1 MPYERVPWCGPQ
13 SKIEYLSMLIQLLLV
28 AFNDFDNSSSIALL
42 EVVVLFILQ
51 LALALYRLFFITSYQ
66 PEVAFLARL
75 KEFTLALVFFIGIIC
90 KLTSDGDNYDLL
102 YVIIFFLFVTL
113 LWRHA
118 ESMRRESIMRKLKE
132 K

>member
-1 MPYERVPWCGPQ
+1 
-13 SKIEYLSMLIQLLLV
+13 MLIQLLLV